1 MNTVSTKNM
10 ILSVIIPAQNVYT
23 YCNPNLCISI
33 IHLRDNVSRLV
44 MGQCSFL
51 KSTVSFQHTNPR
63 TLQAS
68 EKSSKNIA
76 LGEIWFLNIVSKQLN
91 TSKFFHQHCSTRGF

>member
-51 KSTVSFQHTNPR
+51 KSMSVFSIPTHEHSRLP
-63 TLQAS
+63 
-68 EKSSKNIA
+68 KSLVKI
-76 LGEIWFLNIVSKQLN
+76 
-91 TSKFFHQHCSTRGF
+91 